1 MKNFY
6 SLLLIFFVYFSS
18 MGQDGVDIQPT
29 ISPASFSFSTEITI
43 TYDVTGT
50 SLENLNDAY
59 LWMWLPSTTSATDA
73 AFNKNPADSDPT
85 STAAAKF
92 TKISEGG
99 TTTFSL
105 TLKPSDHFASIPD
118 GQTEIGMLLKGNDW
132 SDGKTVDYVAET
144 GFALTINNPVTN
156 YLFVNEGE
164 TIIFD
169 GGVNEQSTVRFLANG
184 VEINSLSTSGA
195 FSFDYTFNDT
205 NINLIQIEANNGSE
219 TITYDIDV
227 IFKGVQPSA
236 PRPAGI
242 IPGIN
247 YHDGDDTKVTL
258 CLFAPG
264 KSNVFLY
271 GEWND
276 WTISSATQM
285 TKDGDYFWLEINGLT
300 PGQEYAF
307 QYLVDGTTF
316 IADPFADKIL
326 DPDDRY
332 IPSETYPNLK
342 PFPSEA
348 AHDKWYYNRF
358 SVLQTAQQEFVW
370 QNDSYQKPE
379 KENLIVYELLIRDFF
394 EGDQNKNYQTLIDT
408 LGYFKSMGVNTIELM
423 PVMEFAGNNSW
434 GYNPTFF
441 FAVDKFYGTKNK
453 LKEFIDTA
461 HGMGIAVVLDMVL
474 NHADVPFPYATMWFD
489 FESDPNN
496 IKPTPDNPY
505 FNVEAPHPFSVF
517 FDFDHSS
524 PYTQALVDTINTY
537 WVNEYH
543 FDGFRFDLSKG
554 FSQRTTNGNVGFWS
568 SYDSE
573 RVGYLKRMA
582 DVIWS
587 NDPSTYV
594 ILEHFADNNE
604 EKELSNY
611 GMMLWGN
618 MHGAYK
624 ETILGY
630 HDNNKSNISGGL
642 AESRGWNNNHLV
654 TYMESHDEERQMVEA
669 LNYGN
674 SSGSYNIQNEEIAL
688 DRVKAASPFLFLPPG
703 PKMFWQFGE
712 LGYDVSINFDGRTSP
727 KPVLWEYYDEQ
738 NRKEVYNT
746 FSQVIQLKNIINAQS
761 WNPDAFTASLTS
773 SIKSFKY
780 LSDNLNIVVFG
791 NFGVSEGTITI
802 SLPKTGEWYSV
813 LAEESINFDN
823 TTINLDL
830 APGEFHILTDNQNL
844 PIESIGPTGA
854 PSIVNN
860 ILAVDDDLESG
871 NLIIYP
877 NPTNNTIT
885 VSGID
890 NSEIKSINITNSL
903 GQILKII
910 DISNANVSPTID
922 LTEFTP
928 GIYLVHFIGKEKT
941 TTQRVIKN

>member
-6 SLLLIFFVYFSS
+6 PLLLIFFIYFSS
-18 MGQDGVDIQPT
+18 FGQDGENIQPT
-29 ISPASFSFSTEITI
+29 ISPASFSFTTEITI

-50 SLENLNDAY
+50 SLESLNNAY
-59 LWMWLPSTTSATDA
+59 LWMWLPSTTNPADA
-73 AFNKNPADSDPT
+73 QFNKNPADSDPT
-85 STAAAKF
+85 STAPAKF
-92 TKISEGG
+92 TKITEGG
-99 TTTFSL
+99 NTTFTL
-105 TLKPSDHFASIPD
+105 TLTPADHFSSIPE
-118 GQTEIGMLLKGNDW
+118 GQTELGMLLKGNDW
-132 SDGKTVDYVAET
+132 ADGKTVDYITET
-144 GFALTINNPVTN
+144 GFALTINNPETS
-156 YLFVNEGE
+156 YLFVSEGE
-164 TIIFD
+164 SISFN
-169 GGVNEQSTVRFLANG
+169 GRVNEQSTVRFLVNG
-184 VEINSLSTSGA
+184 SEVNSTSTSGD
-195 FSFDYTFNDT
+195 FSFNYTFNDT
-205 NINLIQIEANNGSE
+205 NVSFIEIEAGNGSE
-219 TITYDIDV
+219 TITYDFDI
-227 IFKGVQPSA
+227 IFEGSQPTA
-236 PRPAGI
+236 PRPADI

-247 YHDGDDTKVTL
+247 YHEGDDTKVTL

-264 KSNVFLY
+264 KNDVFLY

-276 WTISSATQM
+276 WTISTSTQM
-285 TKDGDYFWLEINGLT
+285 NKDGDYFWLEINGLT

-307 QYLVDGTTF
+307 QYLVDGSTF
-316 IADPFADKIL
+316 IADPYSDKIL

-332 IPSETYPNLK
+332 IPSETFPNLK
-342 PFPSEA
+342 EFPSEA
-348 AHDKWYYNRF
+348 AHDEWYFNRF

-370 QNDSYQKPE
+370 QNDGYQKPE

-394 EGDQNKNYQTLIDT
+394 EGDQNKNYQNLIDT
-408 LGYFKSMGVNTIELM
+408 LGYFKSMGINTIELM

-489 FESDPNN
+489 FNSDP
-496 IKPTPDNPY
+496 IRPTADNPY
-505 FNVEAPHPFSVF
+505 FNVEATHPFNVF

-524 PYTQALVDTINTY
+524 SYTQDLMDTVNNY

-554 FSQRTTNGNVGFWS
+554 FTQKQTSDVGAWS
-568 SYDSE
+568 SYDGE
-573 RVGYLKRMA
+573 RIGYLKRMA
-582 DVIWS
+582 DVIWQ

-594 ILEHFADNNE
+594 ILEHFGNNTE
-604 EKELSNY
+604 EKELSDY

-618 MHGAYK
+618 MHGPYK
-624 ETILGY
+624 EAILGY
-630 HDNNKSNISGGL
+630 HDNNKSDISGGV
-642 AESRGWNNNHLV
+642 AQFRGWNNNHLV

-674 SSGSYNIQNEEIAL
+674 SSGSYTVRNEDIAL
-688 DRVKAASPFLFLPPG
+688 DRVKAASAFLFLPPG

-746 FSQVIQLKNIINAQS
+746 FSRIIQLKNIINAQNMNS
-761 WNPDAFTASLTS
+761 DAFTASWTS
-773 SIKSFKY
+773 SIKTFKY
-780 LSDNLNIVVFG
+780 TSDNLNVVVMG
-791 NFGVSEGTITI
+791 NFGVTEGTTTL
-802 SLPKTGEWYSV
+802 SLPNTGEWYSV

-823 TTINLDL
+823 VTLNLDL
-830 APGEFHILTDNQNL
+830 APGEFHILTDNPDL

-854 PSIVNN
+854 PSILNN
-860 ILAVDDDLESG
+860 ILTVEDDID
-871 NLIIYP
+871 NTDLIIYP
-877 NPTNNTIT
+877 NPTKNTIN
-885 VSGID
+885 VSGLVKSD
-890 NSEIKSINITNSL
+890 IKSINITNNL

-910 DISNANVSPTID
+910 DISKENVSPTID